1 MISFLFIFLLLSM
14 GNCFDIHHINIL
26 HHPHFINDLSSVKE
40 TIPVVKHHINNVQ
53 EVSKIVYDIN
63 NPILLNMKRNLIYE
77 LVKASSN
84 ILPKFDSVGHIVL
97 HWNSV
102 FIHKVLESKTLE
114 LSEKKQLILSIINMT
129 RKGDETG
136 SQVLKMYYDFI
147 DNIMN

>member
-1 MISFLFIFLLLSM
+1 MNNTIITISPIS
-14 GNCFDIHHINIL
+14 N
-26 HHPHFINDLSSVKE
+26 
-40 TIPVVKHHINNVQ
+40 
-53 EVSKIVYDIN
+53 EVC
-63 NPILLNMKRNLIYE
+63 YE
-77 LVKASSN
+77 LVETRSN
-84 ILPKFDSVGHIVL
+84 FINEKLDKMVL
-97 HWNSV
+97 AQKKWAKISLEKRISIIQE